1 MARQRTC
8 GRDLA
13 SGIAAEASRAIL
25 GASMGEGQRPSIDEF
40 MTRFGLGGRPAPGA
54 GLSWHPVRLAGPRDQ
69 GEASQRLRPGAG
81 VGGAASAAAML
92 HT

>member
-13 SGIAAEASRAIL
+13 NGPAAEGSPAIL
-25 GASMGEGQRPSIDEF
+25 APSVAEGQRPSIDF
-40 MTRFGLGGRPAPGA
+40 MTRFGLGGRPAPVA
-54 GLSWHPVRLAGPRDQ
+54 GLSSHPVRLAGPRDQ
-69 GEASQRLRPGAG
+69 GEASQRPRSGAG
-81 VGGAASAAAML
+81 VGGAASAAAMP